1 MRPLVVLDIETTGTN
16 KDGTDWIVQF
26 AAIKVDTDTNKMI
39 DKLNLYIQP
48 EGSYTMSIGAY
59 IKHGIHPDQLKD
71 KPTFRQVAKQIY
83 DFIGTCDILTY
94 NGVSFDMTFL
104 MNEFAKIGIKFL
116 PSEHVCYDAYREET
130 RRNGNKLTD
139 SFTRYCGRTM
149 EDAGLTAHD
158 GFSDVKATYAVFRHQ
173 NETSVVQPEQLIT
186 DDDIL
191 VTGEFNGQQEILLNI
206 GRYRTVPLKIVKVTD
221 ASYLTWLLGTNI
233 SQKTRD
239 IINKVLN
246 EN

>member
-1 MRPLVVLDIETTGTN
+1 MKPLVVLDNETTGTN
-16 KDGTDWIVQF
+16 KDGSDWIVQF
-26 AAIKVDTDTNKMI
+26 AAIKVDRDTNKMI

-48 EGSYTMSIGAY
+48 EGPYVMSIGAY
-59 IKHGIHPDQLKD
+59 LKHNIHPDQLKD
-71 KPTFRQVAKQIY
+71 KPTFRQVAQQIY

-104 MNEFAKIGIKFL
+104 MNEFTKVGIKFF
-116 PSEHVCYDAYREET
+116 PSEHVCYDAYKEET

-139 SFTRYCGRTM
+139 TFTRYCGRTM
-149 EDAGLTAHD
+149 EEAGLTAHD

-173 NETSVVQPEQLIT
+173 NETSEVLPEQLIT

-191 VTGEFNGQQEILLNI
+191 VNGEFNGQQEILLNI
-206 GRYRTVPLKIVKVTD
+206 GRYKTVPLKIVKVTD
-221 ASYLTWLLGTNI
+221 TSYLTWLLSTNI
-233 SQKTRD
+233 SQKTKD

-246 EN
+246 E